1 MSRMAVYF
9 IWMIAALPLFAQSIA
24 QVSPGVM
31 EFRDPANG
39 VRFRYP
45 EAWTFT
51 HDEPFMFAPSI
62 AKPGPTPRTLLRGLV
77 VARSIPGIPSWPVA
91 DFSGVEFDYDARP
104 AVSDAACRAV
114 LGGIAGPASGI
125 DRAAF
130 DGIVYWHRT
139 AGDGGMSKYTSEEI
153 YATYSRLAG
162 SCLLFDLAVHSTYA
176 PGAQK
181 GSDAGIVPRALSPR
195 ESATVRQ
202 SLMQILSSVRISAPR
217 R

>member
-1 MSRMAVYF
+1 MLRIAAYF
-9 IWMIAALPLFAQSIA
+9 IWLFAALPLFAQSTA
-24 QVSPGVM
+24 QVAPGVM

-39 VRFRYP
+39 VSFRYP

-62 AKPGPTPRTLLRGLV
+62 ANPGPSPRSLLRALV

-91 DFSGVEFDYDARP
+91 DFSAVEFAYDERP
-104 AVSDAACRAV
+104 AVSSRACRAV
-114 LGGIAGPASGI
+114 LAGI
-125 DRAAF
+125 DSPHTDIGRVTI

-195 ESATVRQ
+195 ESAVVRQ
-202 SLMQILSSVRISAPR
+202 SLMRILSSVRISAPR